1 METLLILWI
10 VAILIFVVAV
20 PQKSPKDRERD
31 DLEQE
36 EFLKDWEKT
45 HDRKD

>member
-10 VAILIFVVAV
+10 VVILIFVVAV
-20 PQKSPKDRERD
+20 PQKSPKDRKRD

-36 EFLKDWEKT
+36 KFLKDWEKK
-45 HDRKD
+45 HNGKA

>member
-20 PQKSPKDRERD
+20 PQKSPKDWERD
-31 DLEQE
+31 DLVQE
-36 EFLKDWEKT
+36 VFLKEWENI
-45 HDRKD
+45 HNG